1 MLYITASKL
10 PHLITGSHF
19 VCFCWEYLR
28 SEASYHFMAWIF
40 CIFLFDSSLSFFP
53 DRLRC
58 SRAGGRRFKST
69 VLLKDTTRKPR
80 MGECDFSVIISPHTL
95 ALRHIVQSGPGQPS
109 YELQSLV
116 LIQGLTELPHTRA
129 GTHARAHIHTLR
141 NHLLGKSG

>member
-1 MLYITASKL
+1 MKIAQEIEL
-10 PHLITGSHF
+10 
-19 VCFCWEYLR
+19 
-28 SEASYHFMAWIF
+28 
-40 CIFLFDSSLSFFP
+40 CIFAWMVFMIFFLLLFLLFCQVRFSLSFFP

-95 ALRHIVQSGPGQPS
+95 AVRHIVQSGPGQPS

-116 LIQGLTELPHTRA
+116 LIQGLTELQHTRA
-129 GTHARAHIHTLR
+129 GTHARSHTHTLR

>member
-1 MLYITASKL
+1 M
-10 PHLITGSHF
+10 HF
-19 VCFCWEYLR
+19 CLDGFHDFFFLLFLLFCQVR
-28 SEASYHFMAWIF
+28 F
-40 CIFLFDSSLSFFP
+40 SLSFFP

-80 MGECDFSVIISPHTL
+80 MGECDFSVIISLHTL

-116 LIQGLTELPHTRA
+116 LIQGLTELQHTRA
-129 GTHARAHIHTLR
+129 GTQARAHTHSQESFTGQIRLAD
-141 NHLLGKSG
+141 